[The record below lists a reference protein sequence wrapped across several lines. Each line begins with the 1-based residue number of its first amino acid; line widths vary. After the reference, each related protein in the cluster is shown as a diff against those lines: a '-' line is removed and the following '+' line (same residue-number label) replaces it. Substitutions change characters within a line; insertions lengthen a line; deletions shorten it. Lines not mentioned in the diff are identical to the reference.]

1 MIRSAQPNDAGRIA
15 EIYNYYVT
23 QSAVTFEESEVT
35 AAEMKCRID
44 EVLAVGLPFLVV
56 ESGGEVVGYAH
67 ASKWKGRCAYRF
79 SVEVSAYIQHGVV
92 GRGFG
97 SALYMELC
105 PRLAD
110 KGFHAL
116 IGGIALPNDASI
128 RLHEKFGFRQ
138 VARFP
143 EVGFKFGRW
152 VDVGYWQRIVS
163 S

>member
-1 MIRSAQPNDAGRIA
+1 MVRSARPNDAGRIA
-15 EIYNYYVT
+15 AIYSHYVAHT
-23 QSAVTFEESEVT
+23 TITFEEAEVT
-35 AAEMKCRID
+35 ATEMESRVRD
-44 EVLAVGLPFLVV
+44 VLASGLPFLVV

-79 SVEVSAYIQHGVV
+79 SVEVSAYIQDGA
-92 GRGFG
+92 GGCGFG
-97 SALYMELC
+97 SALYHQLC
-105 PRLAD
+105 PILAD

-152 VDVGYWQRIVS
+152 VDVGYWQRILQ
-163 S
+163 

>member
-1 MIRSAQPNDAGRIA
+1 MASRIH
-15 EIYNYYVT
+15 
-23 QSAVTFEESEVT
+23 
-35 AAEMKCRID
+35 
-44 EVLAVGLPFLVV
+44 EVLSAGLPFLVV

-79 SVEVSAYIQHGVV
+79 SVEVSAYIHHGAV
-92 GRGFG
+92 GHGFG
-97 SALYMELC
+97 SALYQELC

-110 KGFHAL
+110 KGVHAL

-143 EVGFKFGRW
+143 EVGFKFGCW
-152 VDVGYWQRIVS
+152 VDVGYWQLIL
-163 S
+163 

>member
-1 MIRSAQPNDAGRIA
+1 MVRSAQPSDARRIA
-15 EIYNYYVT
+15 DIYSHYVT
-23 QSAVTFEESEVT
+23 HTAVTFEESEVSPV
-35 AAEMKCRID
+35 EMERRIHD
-44 EVLAVGLPFLVV
+44 VLAAGLPFLAV
-56 ESGGEVVGYAH
+56 ESGGEIVGYAH

-79 SVEVSAYIQHGVV
+79 SVEVSAYIHHGAV
-92 GRGFG
+92 GQGLG
-97 SALYMELC
+97 SALYQELC

-152 VDVGYWQRIVS
+152 VDVGYWQLIVAP
-163 S
+163 

>member
-1 MIRSAQPNDAGRIA
+1 MVRSAHPGDAGRIA
-15 EIYNYYVT
+15 AIYSHYVAHT
-23 QSAVTFEESEVT
+23 AITFEESEVT
-35 AAEMKCRID
+35 TAEMESRIR
-44 EVLAVGLPFLVV
+44 EVLASGLPFLVV
-56 ESGGEVVGYAH
+56 ESAGEVAGYAH

-79 SVEVSAYIQHGVV
+79 SVEVSVYIQHGVV

-97 SALYMELC
+97 SALYHDLC
-105 PRLAD
+105 PLLAD

-152 VDVGYWQRIVS
+152 VDVGYWQRTMS
-163 S
+163 

>member
-1 MIRSAQPNDAGRIA
+1 VAHTTI
-15 EIYNYYVT
+15 
-23 QSAVTFEESEVT
+23 TFEEAEVT
-35 AAEMKCRID
+35 ATEMEIRIRD
-44 EVLAVGLPFLVV
+44 VLASGLPFLVV

-67 ASKWKGRCAYRF
+67 ASPWKGRCAYRF
-79 SVEVSAYIQHGVV
+79 SVEVSAYIQDAVV

-97 SALYMELC
+97 SALYHELC
-105 PRLAD
+105 PMLAD
-110 KGFHAL
+110 KGCHAL

-152 VDVGYWQRIVS
+152 VDVGYWQRMLV
-163 S
+163 

>member
-1 MIRSAQPNDAGRIA
+1 MVRSAQPSDAGRIA
-15 EIYNYYVT
+15 AIYSHYVAHT
-23 QSAVTFEESEVT
+23 AITFEESEVT
-35 AAEMKCRID
+35 MAEMERRIR
-44 EVLAVGLPFLVV
+44 EVLASALPFLVV

-79 SVEVSAYIQHGVV
+79 SVEVSVYIQHGVV

-97 SALYMELC
+97 SALYQDLC

-128 RLHEKFGFRQ
+128 RLHEKFGFQQ

-152 VDVGYWQRIVS
+152 VDVGYWQRTLS
-163 S
+163 

>member
-1 MIRSAQPNDAGRIA
+1 MVRSVQPSDASRIA
-15 EIYNYYVT
+15 AIYNHYVT
-23 QSAVTFEESEVT
+23 HTAVTFEESDVSPIDMES
-35 AAEMKCRID
+35 RIHD
-44 EVLAVGLPFLVV
+44 VLASGLPFLAV

-79 SVEVSAYIQHGVV
+79 SVEVSAYIHHDAL

-97 SALYMELC
+97 SALYQALC
-105 PRLAD
+105 PLLAD

-152 VDVGYWQRIVS
+152 VDVGYWQLIVAP
-163 S
+163 

>member
-1 MIRSAQPNDAGRIA
+1 MVRNARPRDAGRIA
-15 EIYNYYVT
+15 TIYNHYISQT
-23 QSAVTFEESEVT
+23 IVTFEESPIES
-35 AAEMKCRID
+35 AEMAARID
-44 EVLAVGLPFLVV
+44 DVLAAGLPFLVV

-79 SVEVSAYIQHGVV
+79 SVEVSAYLHHDVV

-97 SALYMELC
+97 STLYQELC

-110 KGFHAL
+110 NGFHAL

-128 RLHEKFGFRQ
+128 RLHEKFGFEQ

-152 VDVGYWQRIVS
+152 IDVGYWQCVLA
-163 S
+163 

>member
-1 MIRSAQPNDAGRIA
+1 MERTLRVPLQCRGLRRHRHDA
-15 EIYNYYVT
+15 
-23 QSAVTFEESEVT
+23 
-35 AAEMKCRID
+35 
-44 EVLAVGLPFLVV
+44 
-56 ESGGEVVGYAH
+56 
-67 ASKWKGRCAYRF
+67 
-79 SVEVSAYIQHGVV
+79 V

-97 SALYMELC
+97 SIRYEELC

-116 IGGIALPNDASI
+116 IGGIALPNAASI

-138 VARFP
+138 VAQFP

-152 VDVGYWQRIVS
+152 IDVGSWQRIMS

>member
-1 MIRSAQPNDAGRIA
+1 VAH
-15 EIYNYYVT
+15 T
-23 QSAVTFEESEVT
+23 AVTFEESDVRT
-35 AAEMKCRID
+35 PEMQSRIHD
-44 EVLAVGLPFLVV
+44 VLASGLPFLVV

-79 SVEVSAYIQHGVV
+79 SVEVSAYIHHDAV

-97 SALYMELC
+97 STLYEELC

-152 VDVGYWQRIVS
+152 IDVGYWQRILS

>member
-1 MIRSAQPNDAGRIA
+1 MVRSVQPSDASRLA
-15 EIYNYYVT
+15 AIYSHYVT
-23 QSAVTFEESEVT
+23 HTAVTFEESEVGPT
-35 AAEMKCRID
+35 EMESRIHD
-44 EVLAVGLPFLVV
+44 VLAAGLPFLVV
-56 ESGGEVVGYAH
+56 ESGGDVVGYAH

-79 SVEVSAYIQHGVV
+79 SVEVSAYIDQNIV

-97 SALYMELC
+97 SALYQELC

-152 VDVGYWQRIVS
+152 IDVGYWQRVLS
-163 S
+163 